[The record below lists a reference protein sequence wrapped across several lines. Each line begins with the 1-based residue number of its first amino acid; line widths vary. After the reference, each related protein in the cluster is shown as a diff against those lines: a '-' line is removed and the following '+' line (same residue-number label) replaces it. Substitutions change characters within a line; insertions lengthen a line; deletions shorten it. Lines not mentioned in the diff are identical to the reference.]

1 MRTILICTLCF
12 ISLLSC
18 NKQEE
23 WLDIKSNRADVT
35 PTTIKDFQS
44 ILDYPDFMNDG
55 HPGIPLASS
64 DNYYV
69 LSTTWQAD
77 ASYSKNAYVWA
88 AKDFYLN
95 VASVN
100 DWSAPYTTVEY
111 ANIALDGLRKITPTT
126 DNQQAWN
133 ICKGAALFYRSFAF
147 FNLVSTFA
155 KQYNA
160 ATAATDL
167 GIPLRLNADVN
178 ERSVRASVQDTYDR
192 IINDLKEALPL
203 LPAVPLYQTR
213 ASTFA
218 VNALLARVYL
228 SMRDYVNAGLHA
240 DKALSGSHTLL
251 DFNTLSTTV
260 SYPMPAFPLNPE
272 IIFYAKANT
281 FSLASTN
288 AICDSVLVRSYTL
301 NDLRKNCFYSAVPAF
316 KGGYAGGSTTF
327 AGLAI
332 NEQYLIKAE
341 VYARAGNTTEAMQAL
356 NTLLGKRWKTNTFV
370 PYTASSAANALDQ
383 VIAERRKELPFTG
396 MLRWIDLRRLNTDS
410 RYAVTLTR
418 NLNNQIYTLPPND
431 QRYVLPI
438 PDLEIKLSGI
448 QQNPR

>member
-77 ASYSKNAYVWA
+77 ASYSKNVYVWA

-203 LPAVPLYQTR
+203 ITCR
-213 ASTFA
+213 A
-218 VNALLARVYL
+218 
-228 SMRDYVNAGLHA
+228 
-240 DKALSGSHTLL
+240 
-251 DFNTLSTTV
+251 
-260 SYPMPAFPLNPE
+260 
-272 IIFYAKANT
+272 
-281 FSLASTN
+281 
-288 AICDSVLVRSYTL
+288 
-301 NDLRKNCFYSAVPAF
+301 
-316 KGGYAGGSTTF
+316 
-327 AGLAI
+327 
-332 NEQYLIKAE
+332 
-341 VYARAGNTTEAMQAL
+341 
-356 NTLLGKRWKTNTFV
+356 FV
-370 PYTASSAANALDQ
+370 PDTRINIRCEC
-383 VIAERRKELPFTG
+383 IAGKGLLKYGRLCECRFACRQSIKWFTYITGFQHAFYHSFLPDAGVPTQ
-396 MLRWIDLRRLNTDS
+396 S
-410 RYAVTLTR
+410 
-418 NLNNQIYTLPPND
+418 
-431 QRYVLPI
+431 
-438 PDLEIKLSGI
+438 
-448 QQNPR
+448 

>member
-1 MRTILICTLCF
+1 MRTILICLSGF
-12 ISLLSC
+12 FFLLAC

-23 WLDIKSNRADVT
+23 WLDVKSNRADVT
-35 PTTIKDFQS
+35 PVTIKDFQS

-55 HPGIPLASS
+55 HPGIPLVSS

-69 LSTTWQAD
+69 LPTTWLAD

-88 AKDFYLN
+88 TKDFYLN

-100 DWSAPYTTVEY
+100 DWSVPYTTVEY
-111 ANIALDGLRKITPTT
+111 SNIVLDGLKKIAPTT
-126 DNQQAWN
+126 ETQQAWN
-133 ICKGAALFYRSFAF
+133 NCKGSALFYRAYAF
-147 FNLVSTFA
+147 FNLVSSFS
-155 KQYNA
+155 KPYNA
-160 ATAATDL
+160 ATASTDP

-178 ERSVRASVQDTYDR
+178 ERSVRASVQETYDR
-192 IINDLKEALPL
+192 ITNDLKEALPL

-228 SMRDYVNAGLHA
+228 SMGDYVNAGLCA
-240 DKALSGSHTLL
+240 DKALSGSYTLI

-260 SYPMPAFPLNPE
+260 SYPMPAFPNNSE
-272 IIFYAKANT
+272 TIFYAKANT

-288 AICDSVLVRSYTL
+288 AICDSVLVKSYVL
-301 NDLRKNCFYSAVPAF
+301 NDLRKNCFYTGVPAF
-316 KGGYAGGSTTF
+316 KGSYVGGLGTF

-332 NEQYLIKAE
+332 NEQYLIRAE
-341 VYARAGNTTEAMQAL
+341 AAARAGNTAAAMQDLNAL
-356 NTLLGKRWKTNTFV
+356 LIKRWKTNTFI
-370 PYTASSAANALDQ
+370 PLTANNATNALDQ
-383 VIAERRKELPFTG
+383 VITERRKELPFTG
-396 MLRWIDLRRLNTDS
+396 ILRWIDLRRLNNES

-418 NLNNQIYTLPPND
+418 IVNNQTYTLPPND

-438 PDLEIKLSGI
+438 PDQEIKLSGI